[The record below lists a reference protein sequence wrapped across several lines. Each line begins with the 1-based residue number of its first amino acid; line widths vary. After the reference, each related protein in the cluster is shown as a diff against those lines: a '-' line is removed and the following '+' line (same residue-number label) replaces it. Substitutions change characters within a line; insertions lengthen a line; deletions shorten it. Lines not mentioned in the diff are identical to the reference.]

1 MTNLPAISTLS
12 PYLLL
17 FAAIAMVWLPVP
29 VQTGALSKLTPAVGM
44 ALIAMAAAL
53 ALGLI
58 TPVAALV
65 LLVLGALLFASA
77 KSSLKF
83 YLRLACGVIALI
95 LALAL
100 AMHKV
105 AGFHNPLLLD
115 QVRFSNDAQ
124 AFSLYANFDKGMVG
138 FLLLTLFCQRAANLR
153 EFLAD
158 GKRIAFAA
166 ALTIVVLIT
175 LGLGLQFFR
184 LDPKLPEATLLFL
197 SVNLFLTCVAEEA
210 FFRGFI
216 QEALYRSSSKPL
228 AAYLALLISALLFG
242 MAHLGGGPLY
252 AGLAT
257 VAGLGY
263 GYVYHLT
270 RRIEWAIL
278 THFGFNLCHFVFFT
292 YPKLV

>member
-1 MTNLPAISTLS
+1 MSNFPAISTLS

-115 QVRFSNDAQ
+115 KVRFSNDAQ

-166 ALTIVVLIT
+166 ALNIVVLIA

-242 MAHLGGGPLY
+242 VAHLGGGPLY

-263 GYVYHLT
+263 AYVYHLT